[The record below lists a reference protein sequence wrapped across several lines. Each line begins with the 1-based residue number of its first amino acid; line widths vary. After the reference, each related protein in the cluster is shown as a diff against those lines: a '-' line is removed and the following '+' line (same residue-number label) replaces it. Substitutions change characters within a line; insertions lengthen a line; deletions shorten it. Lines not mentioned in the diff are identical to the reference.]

1 MKRQDTKGIKYILD
15 EMDPSERVEFE
26 RAIRDDSDLLIEVES
41 FKRVHNKLSKL
52 PEFEPPKS
60 LTNAILAKATQR
72 SSEQSGK
79 QFKYWVSAAAIVFGL
94 SASALLVENPFQTD
108 GEASQASVNIPS
120 SVHET
125 QQNRQEKAGSQP
137 WVDRNNVLH
146 FSDFESNSLRSQNF
160 EFRNSLKKLKPA
172 ERSGSNSFYNHQ
184 LQLTGSN

>member
-1 MKRQDTKGIKYILD
+1 MKKQDTKGIKYILD

-41 FKRVHNKLSKL
+41 IKRIHNKLSKL

-60 LTNAILAKATQR
+60 LTNAILAKASQK
-72 SSEQSGK
+72 SSARSGK
-79 QFKYWVSAAAIVFGL
+79 HFKYWVSAAAIVFGL
-94 SASALLVENPFQTD
+94 SASALLVENSYQTE
-108 GEASQASVNIPS
+108 GEASQASVNLPS
-120 SVHET
+120 SVQET
-125 QQNRQEKAGSQP
+125 QNIQEKAGSQP